1 MMAKFKTCLHDLV
14 QRCSQPLKAKL
25 QQKYLI
31 IVMDCYLQSKI
42 IITEPILIQ
51 INNWINTLRME
62 NVIQKMYKN
71 YENWKLPLVNTTVI
85 FSVPN

>member
-1 MMAKFKTCLHDLV
+1 MMAKIKTCLHDLV
-14 QRCSQPLKAKL
+14 QRCSQPLKGKL

-42 IITEPILIQ
+42 IVTESILIQ

-62 NVIQKMYKN
+62 NVIQKN
-71 YENWKLPLVNTTVI
+71 VEKLRKLKIAIGKHHSNF
-85 FSVPN
+85 FSS